1 MNNNSIE
8 RMLEINTRIE
18 KGNIAPKKSSKKGH
32 VVASQQDLDRLI
44 ENYDK
49 QVYGPSP
56 EPILKENE
64 EEKYDA
70 QKEMEHL
77 KEIEAHG
84 GRSAVNLEGRNIP
97 QGIVESI
104 LNNPLDLKPIDPR
117 MDALE
122 EKLKNNMP
130 GIKAA
135 ANILERVEKRDEEAR
150 TKIAEQ
156 IIQPKLNG
164 NTGVDYELIKTIVE
178 NAINNKLSEINNTL
192 NESVKRNQMYVPTMK
207 MLNFKDNFY
216 FVDNDDNVF
225 ECVMKYKGKRK
236 KK

>member
-1 MNNNSIE
+1 MANNSIE
-8 RMLEINTRIE
+8 RMLEINSRIE
-18 KGNIAPKKSSKKGH
+18 KGNTISSKNTSGGH
-32 VVASQQDLDRLI
+32 RVANQQDLDRLI
-44 ENYDK
+44 ENYDR

-70 QKEMEHL
+70 TKEMERL

-84 GRSAVNLEGRNIP
+84 GRGAVNLEGRNIP
-97 QGIVESI
+97 RGIVESI
-104 LNNPLDLKPIDPR
+104 INNPLDLKPIDPR

-122 EKLKNNMP
+122 EKLKDNMP

-150 TKIAEQ
+150 TRISEQ
-156 IIQPKLNG
+156 IPHTPQSQA
-164 NTGVDYELIKTIVE
+164 VDYEMIKSIVE
-178 NAINNKLSEINNTL
+178 NVIESKFSEVSNKL
-192 NESVKRNQMYVPTMK
+192 NENIQRQHMYVPSMK
-207 MLNFKDNFY
+207 YMNFKDKFY

-225 ECVMKYKGKRK
+225 VCEMKYKGKRK
-236 KK
+236 K

>member
-1 MNNNSIE
+1 MANNSIE

-18 KGNIAPKKSSKKGH
+18 KGNITPSKNTSGGH
-32 VVASQQDLDRLI
+32 RVANQQELDRLI

-64 EEKYDA
+64 TEKYDA
-70 QKEMEHL
+70 TKEMERL

-84 GRSAVNLEGRNIP
+84 GRAAVNLEGRNIP
-97 QGIVESI
+97 RGIVESI
-104 LNNPLDLKPIDPR
+104 INNPLDLKPIDPR

-122 EKLKNNMP
+122 EKLKDNMP

-150 TKIAEQ
+150 TRIAEQ
-156 IIQPKLNG
+156 IIQPTQNQSI
-164 NTGVDYELIKTIVE
+164 DYEMIKTIVE
-178 NAINNKLSEINNTL
+178 NVIDSKLSEVNNKL
-192 NESVKRNQMYVPTMK
+192 NENIQKQQLYVPSMK
-207 MLNFKDNFY
+207 YLNFKDKFY

-225 ECVMKYKGKRK
+225 ECEMKYKGKRK
-236 KK
+236 K

>member
-1 MNNNSIE
+1 MSNNSIE

-18 KGNIAPKKSSKKGH
+18 KGNIAPKKAPKSGH
-32 VVASQQDLDRLI
+32 KVANQQELDRLI

-49 QVYGPSP
+49 QVYGPQQVIQ
-56 EPILKENE
+56 EGDNE
-64 EEKYDA
+64 RYDA

-84 GRSAVNLEGRNIP
+84 GRNAVNLEGRNIP

-122 EKLKNNMP
+122 EKLKDNMP

-156 IIQPKLNG
+156 IIQPKPSG
-164 NTGVDYELIKTIVE
+164 NTNVDYELIKTIVE
-178 NAINNKLSEINNTL
+178 STIDKKMSEIKSTL
-192 NESVKRNQMYVPTMK
+192 NESVQRTQSYVPSMK
-207 MLNFKDNFY
+207 IMNFKDNFY

>member
-1 MNNNSIE
+1 
-8 RMLEINTRIE
+8 MLEINTRIE
-18 KGNIAPKKSSKKGH
+18 NGNVSPKKVSKGGH
-32 VVASQQDLDRLI
+32 RITNQQDLDRLI
-44 ENYDK
+44 ENYDQ
-49 QVYGPSP
+49 QVYGPVQK
-56 EPILKENE
+56 PILKENE
-64 EEKYDA
+64 QQKYDA
-70 QKEMEHL
+70 TREMEHL

-122 EKLKNNMP
+122 EKLKDNMP

-135 ANILERVEKRDEEAR
+135 ANILERVEKQDKETRA
-150 TKIAEQ
+150 KITEKL
-156 IIQPKLNG
+156 IQPQQR
-164 NTGVDYELIKTIVE
+164 TSSVDYELIKTIIE
-178 NAINNKLSEINNTL
+178 STIDKKLSEMKNSL
-192 NESVKRNQMYVPTMK
+192 NESVGKQQMYVPTMK
-207 MLNFKDNFY
+207 MLNFSDNFY

-236 KK
+236 KKQ